1 MSISRKTG
9 VLWSLL
15 ASVLSAFF
23 IIPWKM
29 ATESGSISTVVFV
42 LLLSAAIMNSLV
54 LLLRSGRHVFVKP
67 KRVEV
72 LLSCGLAVVTLLG
85 NFASAKAITYLT
97 PASLNTFLRSEVI
110 IVALLAMLFLKEYID
125 RKFYFGLLIV
135 CVGFYVMTPAHT
147 FGDDWSIGVGFA
159 LIAAVMFSG
168 MSILVR
174 KYVHQIDPVLVN
186 GMRLWLSV
194 GFWFLVNLRIPSVA
208 EFNTNLV
215 IFAVTAS
222 ICGPVFARMC
232 LMFSAVHIEARLTV
246 LINMMSPVIT
256 LALSMIFLD
265 ELPDDLELLGGAI
278 MLAGISFT
286 LLTKNSINKQMLSK
300 IFKFRKV

>member
-9 VLWSLL
+9 VLWALL
-15 ASVLSAFF
+15 ASVLGAFF

-29 ATESGSISTVVFV
+29 ATEFGNISTVVFV
-42 LLLSAAIMNSLV
+42 LLLSAATMNSLV
-54 LLLRSGRHVFVKP
+54 LLVRSGQHAFVKP
-67 KRVEV
+67 KRVEI
-72 LLSCGLAVVTLLG
+72 LLSCGLAVLTLLG
-85 NFASAKAITYLT
+85 NMASAKAITYIT
-97 PASLNTFLRSEVI
+97 PVSLNTFLRSEVI
-110 IVALLAMLFLKEYID
+110 IVTLLALLFLKENIE

-135 CVGFYVMTPAHT
+135 CVGFYVMTPSHA

-194 GFWFLVNLRIPSVA
+194 GFWFLVNLRIPGVE
-208 EFNTNLV
+208 EFNTELV
-215 IFAVTAS
+215 LFAVTAA

-232 LMFSAVHIEARLTV
+232 LMFSAAHIEARLTV
-246 LINMMSPVIT
+246 LISMASPVIT
-256 LALSMIFLD
+256 LGLSMIFLD
-265 ELPDDLELLGGAI
+265 ELPDNLELLGAAI
-278 MLAGISFT
+278 MLAGIIFT
-286 LLTKNSINKQMLSK
+286 LLPKRLIMKKILSK
-300 IFKFRKV
+300 ASKFQKK